1 MISDYDRALK
11 CTMNTE
17 ENLNDLKEK
26 EKKKPIPNCPTSLRT
41 TVLGIQ

>member
-26 EKKKPIPNCPTSLRT
+26 EKKNPSQ
-41 TVLGIQ
+41 TVPLA

>member
-1 MISDYDRALK
+1 MISDYDRALE

-26 EKKKPIPNCPTSLRT
+26 EKKKKPSQ
-41 TVLGIQ
+41 TVPLA